1 VEKEINI
8 VENANWEN
16 KKVEKVRYADY
27 QFQFQSKN
35 SDGSD
40 DKIRSYLLWISPN
53 GKNLEMVTDS
63 DRSVKLT
70 KQDSADLYEIFTGE
84 KLME

>member
-1 VEKEINI
+1 
-8 VENANWEN
+8 
-16 KKVEKVRYADY
+16 
-27 QFQFQSKN
+27 
-35 SDGSD
+35 
-40 DKIRSYLLWISPN
+40 
-53 GKNLEMVTDS
+53 MVTDS